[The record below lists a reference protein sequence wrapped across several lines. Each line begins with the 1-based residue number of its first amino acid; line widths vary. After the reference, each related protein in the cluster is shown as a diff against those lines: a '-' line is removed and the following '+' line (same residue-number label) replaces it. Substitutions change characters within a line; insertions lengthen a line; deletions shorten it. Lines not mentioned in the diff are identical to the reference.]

1 MGWKNFVKMS
11 ILPKVIYRFKAIPI
25 KIPMAF
31 LTEIEQIILKL
42 VWNHK
47 RPKIAKSILRKK
59 TKLDTP
65 HFLISN
71 SITTLQSSKQFG
83 IAIKTDI

>member
-1 MGWKNFVKMS
+1 MGWKNFFKKS
-11 ILPKVIYRFKAIPI
+11 ILPKVIYRFNAIPI

-47 RPKIAKSILRKK
+47 RPKIAKAILRKK

-65 HFLISN
+65 HFLIPN
-71 SITTLQSSKQFG
+71 SITMLQSSKQFG
-83 IAIKTDI
+83 IGIKTDI